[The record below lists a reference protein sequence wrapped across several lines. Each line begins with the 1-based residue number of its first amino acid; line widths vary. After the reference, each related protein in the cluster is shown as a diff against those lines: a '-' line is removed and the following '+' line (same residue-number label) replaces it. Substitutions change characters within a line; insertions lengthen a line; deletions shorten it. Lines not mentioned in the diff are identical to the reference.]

1 MPQNCNQN
9 KRMKRL
15 LPVYFKSIKGYHQ
28 KMLVFFL
35 SSAHQWNL
43 RTSFYFSFLFFP
55 TFSFLL
61 CPRERACTKERKKEY
76 SYPSPRYGTVVE
88 EKRRNASFLGSS
100 CDDVRVM
107 LQLGQ
112 AKPPLPPI
120 CFLSS
125 RGGKVKGARSVGV
138 SVKRIYMH

>member
-1 MPQNCNQN
+1 MESAH
-9 KRMKRL
+9 L
-15 LPVYFKSIKGYHQ
+15 L
-28 KMLVFFL
+28 LFFL
-35 SSAHQWNL
+35 
-43 RTSFYFSFLFFP
+43 FIFSHLFFLALP
-55 TFSFLL
+55 KRKS
-61 CPRERACTKERKKEY
+61 PVPKKERNKE
-76 SYPSPRYGTVVE
+76 YPSPRYGTVVE

-112 AKPPLPPI
+112 AKPPLLRF

-125 RGGKVKGARSVGV
+125 RGGKVKGARSMGV